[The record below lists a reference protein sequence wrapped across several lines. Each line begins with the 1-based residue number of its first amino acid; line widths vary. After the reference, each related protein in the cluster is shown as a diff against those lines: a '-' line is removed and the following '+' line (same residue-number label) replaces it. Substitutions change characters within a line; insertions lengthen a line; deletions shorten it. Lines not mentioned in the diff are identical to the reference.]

1 MSHSF
6 SKRILR
12 SFLLFMFLTAAV
24 MLLPILLPKT
34 HAAQAK
40 IRLNKTSIH
49 MVPGYTL
56 KLKVKGTEAPVTWR
70 SRKKSVATVDE
81 NGVVTGKK
89 PGSCKI
95 IARAGGKKLTCKV
108 RVYNPG
114 SVVNTEGAMH
124 GIDVSIWQG
133 NINFNKVKKDGID
146 FVIMRAG
153 HGTSVDTK
161 FKRNYKKARKAGL
174 KVGCYWFVTS
184 TSISSLN
191 KQIRM
196 CKKAIKG
203 KKFDMPV
210 FIDIESNSQFSR
222 GKDFCSSL
230 VTGFCDKMLK
240 AGYTTGW
247 YTSRSFVPKYLHNS
261 VSRNKD
267 YVAWIAEHDSKLRY
281 SYKYDIWQYSHTGR
295 VKGISA
301 YVDLNW
307 YFPNARK
314 AKEQVKDPAKAE

>member
-6 SKRILR
+6 SKRIVKA
-12 SFLLFMFLTAAV
+12 FMLFMFLTIV
-24 MLLPILLPKT
+24 IMLLPTLLPST

-40 IRLNKTSIH
+40 IRLNKTSID

-56 KLKVKGTEAPVTWR
+56 KLKVKGTTAPVTWK
-70 SRKKSVATVDE
+70 SRKKGVASVDAD
-81 NGVVTGKK
+81 GVVTGVR

-95 IARAGGKKLTCKV
+95 IAKVAGKKLTCKV

-114 SVVNTEGAMH
+114 DVVNTEGAMH

-133 NINFNKVKKDGID
+133 NINFKKVKKDGID

-161 FKRNYKKARKAGL
+161 FKRNYKNARKAGL

-184 TSISSLN
+184 TSASSLK
-191 KQIRM
+191 KQIKL

-203 KKFDMPV
+203 KTFDMPV
-210 FIDIESNSQFSR
+210 FIDIESNSQF
-222 GKDFCSSL
+222 GKGKAFCSSL
-230 VTGFCDKMLK
+230 VTGFCDKMID

-247 YTSRSFVPKYLHNS
+247 YTSRSFVPKYLHDS
-261 VSRNKD
+261 VSRNKN

-295 VKGISA
+295 VKGINA

-314 AKEQVKDPAKAE
+314 KTEEKESE